1 MRVERLESFAL
12 LALLLPLPLA
22 AQESP
27 KPKPLRAKVEFVLR
41 REDGTPL
48 RRKVKARLYNA
59 EGAGG
64 AAWSD
69 DAGVV
74 RFERLPSA
82 LYDLWVESS
91 DDEQLA
97 AALFRN
103 LEVTAGNEGQQIPLT
118 VPRSGA
124 VKGRLLLADGKTP
137 AAHYV
142 VAVQSGTMPD
152 ERTAAEARLS
162 AYARGALSCYAE
174 SVVGEDGTFLLRG
187 LTPGE
192 HLLDVRKPGERAAW
206 CSIAGAKVT
215 AGQVTDLGT
224 VQVAKNGWQYLFD
237 GKTLNGWR
245 ECEFVGRSEV
255 RIENGGIVMKA
266 GNDMTGVKWTK
277 DLPRIDYEVTLQAMR
292 VDGSDFF
299 CGLTFPVKEDPCT
312 LILGGWGGSLVGL
325 SSLDGMDA
333 SENETTTIISF
344 QNQRWYRVRLRVTA
358 AKIEAWLDSQK
369 IIDAALKDR
378 RISIRWEC
386 DPCKPFGIATWRTTG
401 AVRDIRMRRL

>member
-1 MRVERLESFAL
+1 MRLSKLKTFVL
-12 LALLLPLPLA
+12 LALLFPLKLA

-27 KPKPLRAKVEFVLR
+27 KPPPLRAKVEFVLR

-48 RRKVKARLYNA
+48 RRKVKVHLYND
-59 EGAGG
+59 EGEVD

-69 DAGVV
+69 EVGVV
-74 RFERLPSA
+74 RFERLPGAS
-82 LYDLWVESS
+82 YTLWVEPS
-91 DDEQLA
+91 DDEQLSA
-97 AALFRN
+97 VLFRN
-103 LEVTAGNEGQQIPLT
+103 LGVTAGNDRQAVALT
-118 VPRSGA
+118 VPRAGA

-152 ERTAAEARLS
+152 EKTAATERRS

-174 SVVGEDGTFLLRG
+174 STVGADGTFTLRG

-192 HLLDVRKPGERAAW
+192 HLLDIRKPGEREAW
-206 CSIAGAKVT
+206 DSLAGAKVT

-245 ECEFVGRSEV
+245 ECDFIGRSEV
-255 RIENGGIVMKA
+255 RLENGCIVMRE

-299 CGLTFPVKEDPCT
+299 CGLTFPVKADPCT

-369 IIDAALKDR
+369 IIDAGVKDR

-386 DPCKPFGIATWRTTG
+386 EPCKPFGIATWRTTG
-401 AVRDIRMRRL
+401 AVRDIRIRRL

>member
-1 MRVERLESFAL
+1 MRADRLAVFVL
-12 LALLLPLPLA
+12 LALLLPLTLA

-27 KPKPLRAKVEFVLR
+27 KPQPLRAKVEFVLR

-48 RRKVKARLYNA
+48 RRKVKAHLYNA
-59 EGAGG
+59 AGEVDGAG
-64 AAWSD
+64 SD

-82 LYDLWVESS
+82 SYDLWVEPS

-97 AALFRN
+97 AALFRH
-103 LEVTAGNEGQQIPLT
+103 LRVTAGNDGQQIPLT
-118 VPRSGA
+118 VPRSGG

-152 ERTAAEARLS
+152 EKTAAEARRS

-174 SVVGEDGTFLLRG
+174 SVVAADGAFLLRG

-192 HLLDVRKPGERAAW
+192 HLLDIRKPGEREAW
-206 CSIAGAKVT
+206 SSLAGAKVT

-224 VQVAKNGWQYLFD
+224 VIVASNGWQYLFD

-245 ECEFVGRSEV
+245 ECDFVGRSEV
-255 RIENGGIVMKA
+255 RIANGCLVMKE

-277 DLPRIDYEVTLQAMR
+277 DLPRLDYEVTLQAMR

-333 SENETTTIISF
+333 SENETTTIVSF

-369 IIDAALKDR
+369 IIDANITDR
-378 RISIRWEC
+378 KISIRWEC
-386 DPCKPFGIATWRTTG
+386 EPCKPFGIATWRTTG
-401 AVRDIRMRRL
+401 AVRDIRIRRL